1 MKPIFVREREAAAML
16 SVTVNSLRCDR
27 QRYPRNRFPFT
38 KIGTGVFY
46 RVDELSGLGGQ

>member
-1 MKPIFVREREAAAML
+1 MSPIFVREREAAALL
-16 SVTVNSLRCDR
+16 SVTIKSLRCDR

-46 RVDELSGLGGQ
+46 RLDELQSLGKR